1 MAMIP
6 SFFGNRRSSVFDSFS
21 LDANFNNL
29 PFPSSLFEQ
38 NTDTSAFF
46 NAQIDWKENPKAH
59 IFKANLL
66 GLKKEEVKN
75 VEKEDKNDTWHWVER
90 SSGHFMMRFR
100 LPENVK
106 MDQVKASME
115 IEVITDTVPK
125 VEVKKLDVKA
135 IDIVG

>member
-1 MAMIP
+1 MQ
-6 SFFGNRRSSVFDSFS
+6 
-21 LDANFNNL
+21 ANFNNL
-29 PFPSSLFEQ
+29 PFLFSLFEQ

-59 IFKANLL
+59 VFKANLPR
-66 GLKKEEVKN
+66 LKKEEVK
-75 VEKEDKNDTWHWVER
+75 VEIEDDREDKNDTWHWVE
-90 SSGHFMMRFR
+90 SSSDRFMMRFR

-115 IEVITDTVPK
+115 IGVITDTVPK